1 MPTNTHHALPHT
13 HSSAYH
19 APPHT
24 SLPTH
29 HPPTHREHT
38 IHPPPQAAANLF
50 PGMTNIP
57 LRDMIQRGTGFGV
70 PTSLVNDADAAVMA
84 ECWVGAARDQGA
96 GSVRNLVFLTLGSGI
111 GAGMVV
117 DGEVREHPY
126 LHAALRACPPCLH
139 VCMSAC
145 HVCMSALRLISCLVL
160 EDT

>member
-96 GSVRNLVFLTLGSGI
+96 GVEREEDERDGSMR
-111 GAGMVV
+111 AGEGMGRRSTPISGVYV
-117 DGEVREHPY
+117 DGGGRV
-126 LHAALRACPPCLH
+126 
-139 VCMSAC
+139 
-145 HVCMSALRLISCLVL
+145 
-160 EDT
+160 